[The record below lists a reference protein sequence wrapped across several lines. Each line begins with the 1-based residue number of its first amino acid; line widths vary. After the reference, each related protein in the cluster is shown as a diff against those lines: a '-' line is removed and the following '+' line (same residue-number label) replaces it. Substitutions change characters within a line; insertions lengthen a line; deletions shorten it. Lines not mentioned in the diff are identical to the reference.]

1 MKKSA
6 WIWLAAAALA
16 VQAAGLGW
24 LIARYERVVTKGT
37 EVRIPCGAFDP
48 VDVLRGRYLHV
59 NAGLECRDDEAGAL
73 VKGLSWHEHAVLCRK
88 MRAKLEPEK
97 NEAGTWRLVR
107 VALEPDGEGLWVK
120 PSNCFVRGERADQEP
135 EIWNTLVGFPGKLFM
150 DEQLA
155 KAADRVF
162 ARREGEAV
170 AVYRAWKGEM
180 VITDVEI
187 DGVSVKELARRA
199 RAAEKA
205 GTWKSRRGFGWRRRR
220 WRCRGLGW
228 DGWSPG
234 TSW

>member
-1 MKKSA
+1 MGGERVAGADEEAGCGEVKKPA

-16 VQAAGLGW
+16 VQVAGLGA
-24 LIARYERVVTKGT
+24 LVARYERVVTKGT

-59 NAGLECRDDEAGAL
+59 RATRTCREIALETPVGEWEWNYLIKRRKPVWALLEMGDDG
-73 VKGLSWHEHAVLCRK
+73 VHRI
-88 MRAKLEPEK
+88 
-97 NEAGTWRLVR
+97 VR
-107 VALEPDGEGLWVK
+107 VAEKPDGDGVWIATSKCSRVSDE
-120 PSNCFVRGERADQEP
+120 NEP
-135 EIWNTLVGFPGKLFM
+135 MRSVGIQIGFPGKLFM
-150 DEQLA
+150 DERLA

-199 RAAEKA
+199 RAAEAGKKA
-205 GTWKSRRGFGWRRRR
+205 GT
-220 WRCRGLGW
+220 
-228 DGWSPG
+228 
-234 TSW
+234 